1 MPELAGIE
9 FVQTIGRGAMGA
21 VYLARQTALNR
32 YVAAK
37 QILGAWN
44 GDPEMLAR
52 FQREAHALAQM
63 NHPNVVGI
71 YDLTTAGNDLFMI
84 MEYVRGP
91 SLRQLMD
98 KQQLTVSQA
107 LRTLGDISAALEYAS
122 KLGVVHR
129 DLKPGNVFVT
139 VAGSSKLG
147 DFGLVKM
154 VSAQSNF
161 QTQAGTILG
170 TPAYMSP
177 EQAEGKADIDQ
188 RTDVYSLAV
197 MAYELLTG
205 RLPFPSIPGNIMASL
220 DAHISQ
226 PPPKPTD
233 IVPGF
238 PKRVEEALLEGLAKE
253 PKKRPASA
261 GQLWQKIQSA
271 AAKAWPGWEKDSD
284 LAAIALAAAPPA
296 PPPLP
301 APAAPAAETAMSQ
314 PPGAYGAPTDP
325 PPMAPP
331 PPSTGTS
338 PPLSSIP
345 PSMPVMAPPAAPAM
359 APPPA
364 SGGTPPSPGVPP
376 QAPPDETM
384 VRPAAALDETMVRP
398 SPADETVVQPPLPD
412 ETMVRPSPADET
424 VVQPPLPDETMVRP
438 PPADETMVHPV
449 PPAPGAT
456 PSAPT
461 FAPLPPMSTPAS
473 MAPPLAT
480 TAPPVAPMSAPP
492 AGPASGS
499 WAAPQVETPVY
510 KPPPTKSRRRGGFG
524 RFLLILVLLLIIVV
538 AGAGAVLFLTGG
550 NLFGPGTPLSVSSV
564 NTTVN
569 PSSGKCPS
577 SKYVFSGK
585 VHTNGAGGDITY
597 QWVKPDGT
605 ATDPAVA
612 TIKKGD
618 TDAVATLEF
627 TFQGNGSAEGDAVLR
642 VLKPTNLSSQ
652 AAHITYTCP

>member
-1 MPELAGIE
+1 VPDLAGIE

-52 FQREAHALAQM
+52 FQREARALAQM

-71 YDLTTAGNDLFMI
+71 YDLSTSGNDLFMI

-98 KQQLTVSQA
+98 RQQLTVAQA

-122 KLGVVHR
+122 KLGIVHR

-139 VAGSSKLG
+139 VSGASKLG

-154 VSAQSNF
+154 VSGQSNF

-177 EQAEGKADIDQ
+177 EQAEGKADLDQ

-197 MAYELLTG
+197 MAFELLTG

-226 PPPKPTD
+226 PPPRPTD

-238 PKRVEEALLEGLAKE
+238 PKQVEAALLEGLAKD
-253 PKKRPASA
+253 PKKRPKTGGDLWKKIHDAA
-261 GQLWQKIQSA
+261 G
-271 AAKAWPGWEKDSD
+271 KAWPGWESNSD
-284 LAAIALAAAPPA
+284 LAAIALEAAPPA

-301 APAAPAAETAMSQ
+301 APGAPPMIEPLQPGMGAGGYTPVAVPPLAAPPSAYAPPAE
-314 PPGAYGAPTDP
+314 PPMMAPPPSGLVAPPPPPPSTNMP
-325 PPMAPP
+325 EGPPMAPP
-331 PPSTGTS
+331 PS
-338 PPLSSIP
+338 
-345 PSMPVMAPPAAPAM
+345 
-359 APPPA
+359 
-364 SGGTPPSPGVPP
+364 
-376 QAPPDETM
+376 
-384 VRPAAALDETMVRP
+384 AAA
-398 SPADETVVQPPLPD
+398 
-412 ETMVRPSPADET
+412 
-424 VVQPPLPDETMVRP
+424 PDETMVRP
-438 PPADETMVHPV
+438 PLATDETMVRPPPGGDETMV
-449 PPAPGAT
+449 QAPDETMVRPPAGPPPGSSPPPA
-456 PSAPT
+456 
-461 FAPLPPMSTPAS
+461 FAPLPPMPPQGVPPMPQSAS
-473 MAPPLAT
+473 PVPPFA
-480 TAPPVAPMSAPP
+480 APVAYSQQPPPP
-492 AGPASGS
+492 AGPVSGS
-499 WAAPQVETPVY
+499 WVAPQVETPVY

-524 RFLLILVLLLIIVV
+524 RFLVILLLLLLLV
-538 AGAGAVLFLTGG
+538 AVGVGAFLFLTGG
-550 NLFGPGTPLSVSSV
+550 SPFGGSPLTVSAV
-564 NTTVN
+564 TTTVT
-569 PSSGKCPS
+569 PSTGKCPS
-577 SKYVFSGK
+577 SRYDFKGV
-585 VHTNGAGGDITY
+585 VHTSGSGGDITY

-605 ATDPAVA
+605 TTDPSVA
-612 TIKKGD
+612 TIKRGD
-618 TDAVATLEF
+618 ADATITLQF

>member
-52 FQREAHALAQM
+52 FQREARALAQM

-238 PKRVEEALLEGLAKE
+238 PKRVEAALLEGLAKD

-271 AAKAWPGWEKDSD
+271 AAKDWPGWEKDSD
-284 LAAIALAAAPPA
+284 LAAMALAAAPPA

-301 APAAPAAETAMSQ
+301 AP
-314 PPGAYGAPTDP
+314 
-325 PPMAPP
+325 
-331 PPSTGTS
+331 
-338 PPLSSIP
+338 
-345 PSMPVMAPPAAPAM
+345 
-359 APPPA
+359 
-364 SGGTPPSPGVPP
+364 GTP
-376 QAPPDETM
+376 
-384 VRPAAALDETMVRP
+384 
-398 SPADETVVQPPLPD
+398 
-412 ETMVRPSPADET
+412 
-424 VVQPPLPDETMVRP
+424 
-438 PPADETMVHPV
+438 
-449 PPAPGAT
+449 
-456 PSAPT
+456 
-461 FAPLPPMSTPAS
+461 
-473 MAPPLAT
+473 
-480 TAPPVAPMSAPP
+480 
-492 AGPASGS
+492 
-499 WAAPQVETPVY
+499 
-510 KPPPTKSRRRGGFG
+510 
-524 RFLLILVLLLIIVV
+524 
-538 AGAGAVLFLTGG
+538 
-550 NLFGPGTPLSVSSV
+550 SV
-564 NTTVN
+564 
-569 PSSGKCPS
+569 
-577 SKYVFSGK
+577 
-585 VHTNGAGGDITY
+585 
-597 QWVKPDGT
+597 
-605 ATDPAVA
+605 
-612 TIKKGD
+612 
-618 TDAVATLEF
+618 
-627 TFQGNGSAEGDAVLR
+627 
-642 VLKPTNLSSQ
+642 
-652 AAHITYTCP
+652 